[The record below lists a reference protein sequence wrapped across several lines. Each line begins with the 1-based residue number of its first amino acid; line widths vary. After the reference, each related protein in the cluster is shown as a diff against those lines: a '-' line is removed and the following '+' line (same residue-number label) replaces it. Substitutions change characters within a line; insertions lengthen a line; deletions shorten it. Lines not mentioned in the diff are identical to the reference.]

1 MKTTKQK
8 TGIKIDK
15 AKVKALIERLK
26 KLDDDPE
33 LKEESEK
40 HYRKISFLS
49 QDDLFKRFT
58 I

>member
-8 TGIKIDK
+8 TGIKIDRV
-15 AKVKALIERLK
+15 KVKALIKRLK
-26 KLDDDPE
+26 KLDDDPK
-33 LKEESEK
+33 LKEESENY
-40 HYRKISFLS
+40 YREISFLS

>member
-1 MKTTKQK
+1 MKTKQK
-8 TGIKIDK
+8 TGIKVDRVE
-15 AKVKALIERLK
+15 VKALIERLK
-26 KLDDDPE
+26 KLDDDPK

-49 QDDLFKRFT
+49 QKDLFKRFT

>member
-1 MKTTKQK
+1 MKTKKQK
-8 TGIKIDK
+8 TGIEIDR

-26 KLDDDPE
+26 KLDDDPK
-33 LKEESEK
+33 LMEESEK

-58 I
+58 V